1 MSHAR
6 RRGVIFASRIF
17 PRKSVS
23 SDGMTP
29 GEMDLVGWGTNAE
42 PERKSIAIRPLR
54 SAPTQRQD
62 KTVLFRHAFAN
73 ELQTAIHAATPRGRG
88 QALHENC

>member
-17 PRKSVS
+17 PRKSVLS
-23 SDGMTP
+23 NGMTQ
-29 GEMDLVGWGTNAE
+29 GKSDLVGWGTNAE
-42 PERKSIAIRPLR
+42 PARTSIAIRPLI

-73 ELQTAIHAATPRGRG
+73 ELQTAIHAATPKGRG
-88 QALHENC
+88 QALRENC